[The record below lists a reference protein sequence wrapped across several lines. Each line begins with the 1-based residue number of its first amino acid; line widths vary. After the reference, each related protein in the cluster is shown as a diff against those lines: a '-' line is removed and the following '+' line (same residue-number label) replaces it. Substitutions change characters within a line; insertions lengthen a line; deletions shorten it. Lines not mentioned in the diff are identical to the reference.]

1 MTDSS
6 SRLTR
11 IGVFYDGGFFSQV
24 SNYYCY
30 QHERKARL
38 SVTGLHEFIRERGRE
53 GRRRRQALLSDRRF
67 PLFPGQAVSQ

>member
-6 SRLTR
+6 SKLTR
-11 IGVFYDGGFFSQV
+11 IGVFYDCGFFSQV

-38 SVTGLHEFIRERGRE
+38 SATGLHEFI
-53 GRRRRQALLSDRRF
+53 
-67 PLFPGQAVSQ
+67 